1 MTYPIYIISLSTEI
15 ERRKYVAEQL
25 AQYELEPIYVDAIDM
40 RTASTEQVL
49 AAQDHLVNKQ
59 TRVLTAGEV
68 GCALSHL
75 SAYKTIIQQGI
86 DYALILED
94 DVMLLENPENL
105 FSAIPRLY
113 QHHPFDV
120 LIAGYVKILP
130 EQLKYHYQRRPLKN
144 LARSGSYQTGYPWKQ
159 QHCGTV
165 AYIITQLGAQK
176 MLAANSPLRYVAD
189 AWDSFHHLYGI
200 DIQHLRP
207 CIALENNQF
216 ESTVGNTFRP
226 INDKLLSR
234 SFHLLKGRLRYIA
247 MNYFDI
253 YAKF

>member
-1 MTYPIYIISLSTEI
+1 MQTATEEMTL
-15 ERRKYVAEQL
+15 
-25 AQYELEPIYVDAIDM
+25 VDVPV
-40 RTASTEQVL
+40 Q
-49 AAQDHLVNKQ
+49 QQ
-59 TRVLTAGEV
+59 
-68 GCALSHL
+68 ALP
-75 SAYKTIIQQGI
+75 AVQQG
-86 DYALILED
+86 
-94 DVMLLENPENL
+94 
-105 FSAIPRLY
+105 
-113 QHHPFDV
+113 
-120 LIAGYVKILP
+120 G
-130 EQLKYHYQRRPLKN
+130 
-144 LARSGSYQTGYPWKQ
+144 
-159 QHCGTV
+159 
-165 AYIITQLGAQK
+165 

>member
-130 EQLKYHYQRRPLKN
+130 EQLKYY
-144 LARSGSYQTGYPWKQ
+144 Y
-159 QHCGTV
+159 
-165 AYIITQLGAQK
+165 
-176 MLAANSPLRYVAD
+176 
-189 AWDSFHHLYGI
+189 
-200 DIQHLRP
+200 
-207 CIALENNQF
+207 
-216 ESTVGNTFRP
+216 
-226 INDKLLSR
+226 
-234 SFHLLKGRLRYIA
+234 
-247 MNYFDI
+247 
-253 YAKF
+253 